1 MGARVRVM
9 AGAILQ
15 LSAAVLL
22 GMGVAHVRDQDFV
35 GALILVAVGYGVLR
49 TGAELLRP
57 AMGE

>member
-1 MGARVRVM
+1 MARVRMVTGAVLLM
-9 AGAILQ
+9 A
-15 LSAAVLL
+15 AAVLL
-22 GMGVAHVRDQDFV
+22 GLGVAHVRDQDFV